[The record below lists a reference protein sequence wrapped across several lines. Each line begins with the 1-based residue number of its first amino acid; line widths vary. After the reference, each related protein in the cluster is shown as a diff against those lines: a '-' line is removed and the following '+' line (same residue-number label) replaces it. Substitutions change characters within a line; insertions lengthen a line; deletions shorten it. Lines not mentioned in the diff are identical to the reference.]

1 MSNLKF
7 EYGFK
12 SVNGIVK
19 KKYYLHEIPNIK
31 EKCDVWN
38 VLPIKYVRQYI
49 GAKDINGVDIYE
61 GDIVELIYAA
71 QCGVNNPPES
81 LGRYVVIWD
90 EYRGYRLRV
99 IIKNWY
105 DLEVV
110 TEAEAKRQTIDPL
123 CPAMVFL
130 ERDIPQICR
139 MIGNIYENP
148 ELLKA

>member
-1 MSNLKF
+1 MQREIKFRIWDKAENEFSDVSEYDSWNWFDRFRDPKIPESLTIQQYTGLKD
-7 EYGFK
+7 K
-12 SVNGIVK
+12 
-19 KKYYLHEIPNIK
+19 
-31 EKCDVWN
+31 
-38 VLPIKYVRQYI
+38 
-49 GAKDINGVDIYE
+49 NGVEIYE

-105 DLEVV
+105 DSEVV
-110 TEAEAKRQTIDPL
+110 TEAEAKRKTIDPL

-139 MIGNIYENP
+139 VIGNIYENP
-148 ELLKA
+148 ELLKV